1 MKIWSDADNTIGIT
15 LFWFIILTTI
25 ILQCCL
31 LSMSPWRLIIVS
43 LNYWSLYV
51 PEDPNLSLDETTAE
65 AISVYVIYLLLSFV
79 YYNILLLRSLPIV
92 LHWFVQ
98 DQNFITQL
106 KTGDDKECSICYVQF
121 NVSQLQVR
129 FYFNIF
135 EYIIKFYKLSDANAY
150 RL

>member
-1 MKIWSDADNTIGIT
+1 MKILSDVDNTTAIT

-25 ILQCCL
+25 ILQCCV

-51 PEDPNLSLDETTAE
+51 PEDPNPILDETTAG
-65 AISVYVIYLLLSFV
+65 AISVSVIYFLVYIV
-79 YYNILLLRSLPIV
+79 YYNSLLLRPLPIV

-98 DQNFITQL
+98 DQKFITQL
-106 KTGDDKECSICYVQF
+106 KNGDEKECAICYVQF
-121 NVSQLQVR
+121 IVPQLQVR

-135 EYIIKFYKLSDANAY
+135 EYF
-150 RL
+150 